1 MQQCDEGYFAW
12 LNISGKSG
20 RVGWL
25 AAPVR
30 PASRQQRLAGQRSQ
44 IGWVQDRVPTGS
56 FGWAGCGPGLQPGEA
71 RAVVAGPPGSA
82 ARTLNSGDSTI
93 DTQAG
98 ALHDFAMRL
107 NGVPDAHSPDRLA
120 GQASDLPQIR
130 GLLIVYLIAI
140 AVFTLH
146 TALLTTGSVV
156 VYAHSVA
163 TGSHPH
169 VSLSFLVFYVVTNI
183 ALIFYVVYLFI
194 LMSRRRRSA
203 IPHNIVFN
211 VMAVVF
217 LLSWHV
223 VGEKSNIGTL
233 IDSVPNL
240 VGAGYF
246 LLSRRVRNTFVVAH
260 RQAT

>member
-1 MQQCDEGYFAW
+1 VAKYKRKRRARGLARRTRPACVATAATGWSAQPDRMGPGPRADW
-12 LNISGKSG
+12 IVRSG
-20 RVGWL
+20 RL
-25 AAPVR
+25 
-30 PASRQQRLAGQRSQ
+30 
-44 IGWVQDRVPTGS
+44 
-56 FGWAGCGPGLQPGEA
+56 WAGGPQPGEA
-71 RAVVAGPPGSA
+71 RAVVAGPPGSVT
-82 ARTLNSGDSTI
+82 RTLNSGDSTI

-98 ALHDFAMRL
+98 AQHDFAMRL
-107 NGVPDAHSPDRLA
+107 NGVPDAHSRDRLA
-120 GQASDLPQIR
+120 GHASDLPQIR
-130 GLLIVYLIAI
+130 GLLLVYLIAI

-169 VSLSFLVFYVVTNI
+169 VSLSFLVFYVITNI
-183 ALIFYVVYLFI
+183 ALILYVVYLFI

-203 IPHNIVFN
+203 IPNNIIFN
-211 VMAVVF
+211 IMAVVF

-223 VGEKSNIGTL
+223 MGEKSNIGTI
-233 IDSVPNL
+233 IDSAPNL
-240 VGAGYF
+240 VAAGYF